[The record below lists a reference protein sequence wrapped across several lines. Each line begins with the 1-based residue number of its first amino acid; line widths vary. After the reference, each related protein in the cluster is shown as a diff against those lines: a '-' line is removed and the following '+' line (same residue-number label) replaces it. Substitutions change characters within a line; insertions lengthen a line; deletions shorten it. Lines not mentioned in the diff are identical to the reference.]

1 MKDLENLC
9 KELNIN
15 TNILENLN
23 MKEKKE
29 LYDILKDPK
38 IIEKTKEMGITEDA
52 FTNRLLGDNPMIL
65 WVIPL
70 HIGKEKIINQLERI
84 AWA

>member
-65 WVIPL
+65 
-70 HIGKEKIINQLERI
+70 
-84 AWA
+84 